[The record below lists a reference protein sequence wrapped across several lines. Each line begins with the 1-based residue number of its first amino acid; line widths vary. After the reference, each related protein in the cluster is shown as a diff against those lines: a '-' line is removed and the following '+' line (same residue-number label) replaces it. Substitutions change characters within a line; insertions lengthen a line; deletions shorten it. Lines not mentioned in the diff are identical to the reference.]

1 MASKHSLEGQAE
13 FEKSTDFPILL
24 NLSDATDSITCRIS
38 GNSSTTSLKS
48 SACKINMSHIVFAT
62 IVAVRLACVR
72 RQISEKKIIGKN
84 DIKMERIRQSFDL
97 GYSI

>member
-72 RQISEKKIIGKN
+72 RQISEKGSLA
-84 DIKMERIRQSFDL
+84 KMI
-97 GYSI
+97 